1 MSMSASNIDFSID
14 CLCIRMQWKIGKFAG
29 LPARVAGPELFIFL
43 VKVER
48 RELARTCSAPSLV
61 MRSFWAKRKL
71 KIEKFMITGE
81 EERKTEAARKSL
93 RPSQCSY
100 MLPYLMIT
108 NVASSFYGF
117 SSTSTFPPFF
127 CAPKAWGKII
137 ISYQTS
143 TSYRIAQHALQIK
156 CTEGNQLPMNV

>member
-29 LPARVAGPELFIFL
+29 LSARVAGLELFIFL

-48 RELARTCSAPSLV
+48 AELARTCSAPSLV

-93 RPSQCSY
+93 RTSPVLIYAAVFNDNECCQQF
-100 MLPYLMIT
+100 LWL
-108 NVASSFYGF
+108 FFDFHF
-117 SSTSTFPPFF
+117 SPFF
-127 CAPKAWGKII
+127 SVRLRREGKLLLAIRRAPHTASLNMLFK
-137 ISYQTS
+137 
-143 TSYRIAQHALQIK
+143 
-156 CTEGNQLPMNV
+156 